1 MTLTFGVVVLGVS
14 DMDRAAGFWS
24 AALGYT
30 LRKDGLFGVSQ
41 LLMPPGGSGL
51 PIGLQRSE
59 TPPLDHPRIHFDLHA
74 ADRAEQESEAARLVS
89 LGAKR
94 VDWDG
99 YPDDPDFIVLEDPD
113 GNRFCVIDLS
123 HEDA

>member
-14 DMDRAAGFWS
+14 DVDRAARFWA

-30 LRKDGLFGVSQ
+30 LREDGLFGISK
-41 LLMPPGGSGL
+41 LLMPPDGNGL
-51 PIGLQRSE
+51 PIGLQLSR
-59 TPPLDHPRIHFDLHA
+59 TPAQDHPRIHFDLHA
-74 ADRAEQESEAARLVS
+74 ADAAGQEAEAARLVS

-94 VDWDG
+94 VGWDS

-113 GNRFCVIDLS
+113 GNRFCVVDLS